1 VTFRAFKT
9 FVLKIF
15 GGSDKS
21 RWRNSQNLLQDWEPR
36 TARMANWIPKGSRVI
51 EFGAGNQK
59 LKSMLD
65 ATCVYFASDLVD
77 RGNTALVCDLN
88 KRPLPDFSHLS
99 AQVAV
104 FSGVLEYIHDV
115 KDIAQWLSTQ
125 AEICICSYSCFE
137 PRQNDLLH
145 IKTATSR
152 ASNGWVNSY
161 TEAQIVEIFGDAGF
175 SLANAKT
182 WEQQRLFLFE
192 RRRGTA

>member
-1 VTFRAFKT
+1 MVK
-9 FVLKIF
+9 
-15 GGSDKS
+15 
-21 RWRNSQNLLQDWEPR
+21 
-36 TARMANWIPKGSRVI
+36 WIPKGSRVI

-99 AQVAV
+99 AQVAM
-104 FSGVLEYIHDV
+104 FSGVLEYIHNV
-115 KDIAQWLSTQ
+115 KDIVQWLSRQ
-125 AEICICSYSCFE
+125 VELCVCSYSCFE
-137 PRQNDLLH
+137 PPKNDLLH
-145 IKTATSR
+145 IKSATSR

-161 TEAQIVEIFGDAGF
+161 TEAQIVGIFGDAGF
-175 SLANAKT
+175 TLVNAET

-192 RRRGTA
+192 KRRGTA

>member
-1 VTFRAFKT
+1 MTFRAFKT
-9 FVLKIF
+9 LVLKTF

-21 RWRNSQNLLQDWEPR
+21 RWRNSQNLLKDWEPR
-36 TARMANWIPKGSRVI
+36 TARMAKWIPKGSRVI
-51 EFGAGNQK
+51 EFGAGNQR

-104 FSGVLEYIHDV
+104 FSGVLEYIHNV
-115 KDIAQWLSTQ
+115 KDIAQWLSPRV
-125 AEICICSYSCFE
+125 ELCICSYSCFE
-137 PRQNDLLH
+137 PQQNDLLR
-145 IKTATSR
+145 IRTATAR

-161 TEAQIVEIFGDAGF
+161 TEAQIVGIFGEAGF
-175 SLANAKT
+175 GLANAET
-182 WEQQRLFLFE
+182 WEQQGLFLFQ